1 MDCPLNLHKKYIQF
15 LRLINIIQIR
25 KFFTIFQLNHY
36 CSDLSNICC
45 WCQTYYANI
54 LETIYFVIFGFPNLL
69 NMSENAQ
76 KIYSYN
82 NNFFNM
88 KATIWR
94 YKNSMKSQVDLDM
107 KGCLSHKNTNSPIW
121 VYYYILHILI
131 ETGKTCL
138 TGVCVL
144 I

>member
-1 MDCPLNLHKKYIQF
+1 MDCPLNLHKKYSQF
-15 LRLINIIQIR
+15 LQLTNIIQIR
-25 KFFTIFQLNHY
+25 KFFF
-36 CSDLSNICC
+36 NISIKSLL
-45 WCQTYYANI
+45 QRFVKHVVGVNYANI

-82 NNFFNM
+82 NYFFNM

>member
-1 MDCPLNLHKKYIQF
+1 MDCPLNLHKKYSQF
-15 LRLINIIQIR
+15 LQLTNIIQIR
-25 KFFTIFQLNHY
+25 KFFF
-36 CSDLSNICC
+36 NISIKSLL
-45 WCQTYYANI
+45 QRFVKHVVGVNYANI

-69 NMSENAQ
+69 NMSENKQ
-76 KIYSYN
+76 KIYSYDN
-82 NNFFNM
+82 YFFNM

-107 KGCLSHKNTNSPIW
+107 KGCLSHKNTNSSIW
-121 VYYYILHILI
+121 VYYYVLHILI
-131 ETGKTCL
+131 EIGKTCL

>member
-15 LRLINIIQIR
+15 LQLTNILQIR
-25 KFFTIFQLNHY
+25 KFFFQYFNQIIIAAI
-36 CSDLSNICC
+36 CQTCC
-45 WCQTYYANI
+45 WCQLYYANI

-69 NMSENAQ
+69 NMSENKQ
-76 KIYSYN
+76 KIYSYDN
-82 NNFFNM
+82 YFFNM

-107 KGCLSHKNTNSPIW
+107 KGCLSHKNTNSSIW
-121 VYYYILHILI
+121 VYYYVLHILI
-131 ETGKTCL
+131 EIGKTCL